1 MNKDIQAEK
10 LLEKLGSRLRELRK
24 ARGYT
29 NYEQFAFDHGL
40 PRAQYG
46 RYEKGQDLRL
56 SSLVKVLTAME
67 VSLTEFFAEGF
78 EDIV

>member
-1 MNKDIQAEK
+1 MDKDIQAEK
-10 LLEKLGSRLRELRK
+10 LLEKLGSRLRDLRK

-56 SSLVKVLTAME
+56 SSLVKVLTAMD

>member
-1 MNKDIQAEK
+1 MDKDIQAEK

-56 SSLVKVLTAME
+56 SSLVKVLTAMD

>member
-1 MNKDIQAEK
+1 MDKDIQVEK
-10 LLEKLGSRLRELRK
+10 LLEKLGSRLREFRK

-56 SSLVKVLTAME
+56 SSLVNVLTAMD

>member
-10 LLEKLGSRLRELRK
+10 LLEKLGSRLRDLRK

-56 SSLVKVLTAME
+56 SSLVKVLTAMD

>member
-56 SSLVKVLTAME
+56 SSLIKVLTAME

>member
-56 SSLVKVLTAME
+56 SSLVKVLTAMD

>member
-1 MNKDIQAEK
+1 MDKDVQAEE

-24 ARGYT
+24 SRGYT

-56 SSLVKVLTAME
+56 SSLVKVLTAMD

>member
-1 MNKDIQAEK
+1 MDKDLEAEK